1 MDGGRKDGREFKLTQ
16 GEHLVRVTHESLKQR
31 FVRLQISSVKSC
43 LSNHKRDQPPLA
55 TDTNA
60 DSRAISPWALGPR
73 TLGPRTLS
81 PKYFKSQGPEGRG
94 PKIPRTS
101 GPRPLGPWDLGYMGP
116 KVRGPKA
123 QGLDSPPGFSN
134 I

>member
-1 MDGGRKDGREFKLTQ
+1 M
-16 GEHLVRVTHESLKQR
+16 ESPYCAASPGLMKQIPFFSVGHILPVHSDHCPIDITLK
-31 FVRLQISSVKSC
+31 V
-43 LSNHKRDQPPLA
+43 
-55 TDTNA
+55 NA
-60 DSRAISPWALGPR
+60 AVAPEGAQYQYVMDSRAISPWALGPR

-123 QGLDSPPGFSN
+123 QGLDASPGFSY